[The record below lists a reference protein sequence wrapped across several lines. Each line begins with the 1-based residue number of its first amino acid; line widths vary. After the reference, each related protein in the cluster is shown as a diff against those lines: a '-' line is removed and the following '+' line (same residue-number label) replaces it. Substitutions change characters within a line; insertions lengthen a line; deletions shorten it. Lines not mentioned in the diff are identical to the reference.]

1 MWDFLALLTNVINF
15 VTHYWH
21 SQMNK
26 YKFVFLL
33 LFVAVVARPSHAQ
46 FRSES
51 LFHAYPVVGVTV
63 NQIEG
68 DYLKGFKKWGFTG
81 GVGTEVRLSDNGRW
95 KLSMEA
101 DFSQRGVRETNR
113 NSQIPYLVDL
123 TLNYI
128 DIGLMGHF
136 VDPFGGIML
145 GVGLTYSRLVQQP
158 HGTLSFNPEYVVP
171 DTTDMTFLKNDLA
184 IAGSLRFPL
193 WRGLKLDLHI
203 QYSLIPIK
211 KDWTFVENRRL
222 NDPAPLVTV
231 NDCKN
236 FSVALRLLYVF
247 GEGDRKA
254 APLGKKNKRK

>member
-1 MWDFLALLTNVINF
+1 MA
-15 VTHYWH
+15 
-21 SQMNK
+21 K
-26 YKFVFLL
+26 YKFIFLL

-184 IAGSLRFPL
+184 IAGSLDKTVDVECALSPSAHADSHQRQKNQYF
-193 WRGLKLDLHI
+193 LHI
-203 QYSLIPIK
+203 I
-211 KDWTFVENRRL
+211 TFNTFL
-222 NDPAPLVTV
+222 N
-231 NDCKN
+231 KQ
-236 FSVALRLLYVF
+236 LLYSIILWKYLSINNDYF
-247 GEGDRKA
+247 
-254 APLGKKNKRK
+254 L